1 MGQEFNEISNI
12 DSTILQAKPV
22 MPDIHVEERMKI
34 TDEVRNAGSIAIS
47 GHIRPDGDC
56 VGSVMGLYLYLKKEM
71 PETEIDVYLDKPA
84 DIFNCISHIEDIKD
98 IKSGFN
104 ANKIYDVFFALD
116 CSDDRLGEVRT
127 LYECARKKI
136 NIDHH
141 ISNPGSGDV
150 RIVEPER
157 SSTAEL
163 LYDLMDPGK
172 VDRETAMALYIGI
185 IHDTGVLRYS
195 NTSPRTLQVTA
206 ELIKFGFDFSELI
219 EKTFYE
225 KTYVQTQIMGRAILE
240 SIRFMDNRCIVSM
253 VSRRMM
259 EFYQVA
265 PKDLDGIVNQLQAV
279 KDVDCAIFMYET
291 GTLEYKVS
299 MRSNGRVDVSSV
311 AMKFGGGGHVR
322 AAGCTMNGT
331 YHDNINNLSI
341 EIAEQ
346 LKIR

>member
-1 MGQEFNEISNI
+1 
-12 DSTILQAKPV
+12 
-22 MPDIHVEERMKI
+22 MKI
-34 TDEVRNAGSIAIS
+34 IDEVRNAASIAVG

-56 VGSVMGLYLYLKKEM
+56 VGSVMGLYLYLKKEL
-71 PETEIDVYLDKPA
+71 PGTEIDVYLERPA
-84 DIFNCISHIEDIKD
+84 DIFDCISRIEDIK
-98 IKSGFN
+98 SEFN
-104 ANKIYDVFFALD
+104 TNIVYDVFIALD
-116 CSDDRLGEVRT
+116 CADDRLGDARPLFER
-127 LYECARKKI
+127 ARKKI

-141 ISNPGSGDV
+141 ISNPGCGDV

-163 LYDLMDPGK
+163 LYDLMVPEA
-172 VDRETAMALYIGI
+172 VDREIAMALYIGL

-195 NTSPRTLQVTA
+195 NTSPRTLQVAA
-206 ELIKFGFDFSELI
+206 ELIKYGFDFSDII

-225 KTYVQTQIMGRAILE
+225 KSYVQTQIMGRAVLE
-240 SIRFMDNRCIVSM
+240 SVRFMNNRCIVSM

-259 EFYQVA
+259 EFYQVT

-279 KDVDCAIFMYET
+279 KGVDCAIFMYET

-299 MRSNGRVDVSSV
+299 MRSNGRVDVASV

-346 LKIR
+346 LHIE